1 MASNYTEEYKH
12 EHKCKAERLAERF
25 QEKQPKLHRIEFMI
39 GTKNYAVLLTDKQL
53 EISRRK
59 AAKKEMDLHEY
70 YIDKYSM

>member
-1 MASNYTEEYKH
+1 MASNYTTEYIH
-12 EHKCKAERLAERF
+12 EHKNKAEKLAERF

-39 GTKNYAVLLTDKQL
+39 GTRNYAVLLTDKQL

-70 YIDKYSM
+70 YIQKYTS